1 MGIRDFEFFPKKKII
16 FQAKHK
22 TDVLKRFDSYW
33 IGMKKN
39 ISSSGHLKAD
49 DPNSK

>member
-33 IGMKKN
+33 SGMKKN